1 MIDIEIARVCHQTNK
16 AYCEEIGDDSPED
29 WEDAPGWQRESAING
44 VQFHI
49 NNPDASNSASHD
61 NWMAEKVADGWVYG
75 ETKDPEAKTHHCIV
89 PFGELPKDQ
98 QIKDVLFRNLV
109 HILHFGHTPEIGA
122 LLNVK
127 AAVPPTVVERGKN
140 IY

>member
-16 AYCEEIGDDSPED
+16 AYCEALGDYSQEH
-29 WEDAPGWQRESAING
+29 WEDAPEWQRDSAFSG

-75 ETKDPEAKTHHCIV
+75 ELKDPEAKTHHCIV

-109 HILHFGHTPEIGA
+109 HILHFGHTPEP
-122 LLNVK
+122 K
-127 AAVPPTVVERGKN
+127 AEAESPAVPPPIIKRGN
-140 IY
+140 NG